1 MWRCPAEAVR
11 GGNLF
16 SGVPDTLP
24 EELFQ
29 PLLERPGVRVE
40 RILSRGHATPPG
52 QWYDQSEDEW
62 VLLLK
67 GAAALE
73 IEGEGKQRELLPGD
87 YLLLPA
93 HCRHRVASTAAG
105 GETVWLAIHLAA
117 GLQ

>member
-1 MWRCPAEAVR
+1 MHASSPS

-16 SGVPDTLP
+16 SGVAETLP

-40 RILSRGHATPPG
+40 RILSRGHATPAG

-67 GAAALE
+67 GSAALE

-93 HCRHRVASTAAG
+93 HCRHRVTWTAAG
-105 GETVWLAIHLAA
+105 EETIWLAIHLAA
-117 GLQ
+117 GSQ

>member
-1 MWRCPAEAVR
+1 MRESSPG

-16 SGVPDTLP
+16 SGVAETLP

-29 PLLERPGVRVE
+29 PLLEGPGVRVE
-40 RILSRGHATPPG
+40 RILSRGHATPAG

-73 IEGEGKQRELLPGD
+73 IAGEGGPRKLLPGD

-93 HCRHRVASTAAG
+93 HCRHRVAWTAAG
-105 GETVWLAIHLAA
+105 EETVWLAIHLAA
-117 GLQ
+117 GAR